1 MKKSIIFMIIFI
13 MTLVSLFPVSASAEY
28 YNLQLENDA
37 QNAGSPIKSE
47 AYYLVN
53 IDTGAVIFSHNADKQ
68 LQCASLVKI
77 ATAILTVENCDNL
90 DTVVTVSESA
100 LKPLVNTY
108 SASAD
113 LKVGE
118 QITVRN
124 LLYCMMLENAN
135 DACNVLAEFIGG
147 TITDFVGMMNTRAK
161 ELGCTNTNF
170 VNAHGLDA
178 DGAYSTA
185 YDMYLITKKALEYS
199 VLADM
204 SQVVDYIVPATNMS
218 EARELNN
225 WFDMIEEGTRYYY
238 TYARGFK
245 CGMTD
250 AAQRCASFV
259 ASKDAYT
266 YVGIILGCPNED
278 TDGCGYKDNTALFEA
293 KRMLRWAFLNLKMIV
308 LAQPTDTLTS
318 IPVELST
325 DADYVRLLPEKQLQA
340 LLLSSVD
347 KTSLEYVYNIP
358 EKLQAPVE
366 KGQIVGTLQIKYAEN
381 VISTV
386 NLVAGDSVSRNSIM
400 HLGSLIKNLVV
411 SPTFLIIVAVIVFG
425 VLLYVMVIYLLHKK
439 KMKADR
445 KRLRA
450 IKEKNLSEFS
460 DLDETN
466 VK

>member
-13 MTLVSLFPVSASAEY
+13 MTAVPLFSLTASAEY

-37 QNAGSPIKSE
+37 KNANAPIKSE

-68 LQCASLVKI
+68 MKCASLVKI
-77 ATAILTVENCDNL
+77 ATALLTVENCDNL

-100 LKPLVNTY
+100 IKPLAYTY

-113 LKVGE
+113 LKAGE

-135 DACNVLAEFIGG
+135 DACNVLAEYIGG
-147 TITDFVGMMNTRAK
+147 SIDAFVDMMNERAK

-170 VNAHGLDA
+170 TNTHGLDEE
-178 DGAYSTA
+178 GEYSTA
-185 YDMYLITKKALEYS
+185 YDMYLITKKAWEYS

-204 SQVVDYIVPATNMS
+204 SQVIDYTVPATNLS

-250 AAQRCASFV
+250 DAQRCASFV

-266 YVGIILGCPNED
+266 YIGIILGCPNED
-278 TDGCGYKDNTALFEA
+278 TDGCGYKDNTALYEA

-308 LAQPTDTLTS
+308 LARTTDALTS
-318 IPVELST
+318 VPVELSA
-325 DADYVRLLPEKQLQA
+325 DADHVRLLPQKQLQA
-340 LLLSSVD
+340 LLLNSVD
-347 KTSLEYVYNIP
+347 KNSLEYVYNIP
-358 EKLQAPVE
+358 ETLDAPVE
-366 KGQIVGTLQIKYAEN
+366 KGQVVGTLEIRYAEN

-386 NLVAGDSVSRNSIM
+386 TLVAGESIERNSM
-400 HLGSLIKNLVV
+400 MFFARKVKEVV
-411 SPTFLIIVAVIVFG
+411 SSSVFLIVVTVIVLIVVLYVAVVYG
-425 VLLYVMVIYLLHKK
+425 NHKK

-445 KRLRA
+445 KRLRE
-450 IKEKNLSEFS
+450 IKEKNLGDTDINEI
-460 DLDETN
+460 
-466 VK
+466 

>member
-1 MKKSIIFMIIFI
+1 MKKIIIFMIIFI
-13 MTLVSLFPVSASAEY
+13 MLSVPVFSLTASAEY

-37 QNAGSPIKSE
+37 KNANAPIKSQ

-53 IDTGAVIFSHNADKQ
+53 VDTGAVIFSHNADKPMK
-68 LQCASLVKI
+68 CASLVKI
-77 ATAILTVENCDNL
+77 ATALLTVENCENL
-90 DTVVTVSESA
+90 DAVVTVSESA
-100 LKPLVNTY
+100 IKPLEYTY

-113 LKVGE
+113 LQAGE

-135 DACNVLAEFIGG
+135 DACNVLAEYVGG
-147 TITDFVGMMNTRAK
+147 SIDAFVDMMNARAK

-170 VNAHGLDA
+170 TNTHGLDE
-178 DGAYSTA
+178 DGEYSTA

-204 SQVVDYIVPATNMS
+204 SQVIDYTVPATNMS
-218 EARELNN
+218 EERELNN

-250 AAQRCASFV
+250 EAQRCASFV

-266 YVGIILGCPNED
+266 YIGIILGCPNED
-278 TDGCGYKDNTALFEA
+278 TDGCGYKDNTALYEA

-308 LAQPTDTLTS
+308 LAQTTDTLTS
-318 IPVELST
+318 IPVELSADT
-325 DADYVRLLPEKQLQA
+325 DHVRLLPQKQLQA
-340 LLLSSVD
+340 LLLNSVD
-347 KTSLEYVYNIP
+347 KSSLEYVYNIP
-358 EKLQAPVE
+358 ESLDAPVE
-366 KGQIVGTLQIKYAEN
+366 KGQVVGTLEIKYAES

-386 NLVAGDSVSRNSIM
+386 SLVAGESVERNSM
-400 HLGSLIKNLVV
+400 MYFGRKVKEVVV
-411 SPTFLIIVAVIVFG
+411 SPVFLIVVTVIALIIVMYISIV
-425 VLLYVMVIYLLHKK
+425 YISHKK
-439 KMKADR
+439 KVKADR
-445 KRLRA
+445 KRLRE
-450 IKEKNLSEFS
+450 IKERNMSDMDISEI
-460 DLDETN
+460 

>member
-13 MTLVSLFPVSASAEY
+13 MTAVPLFSLTASAEY

-37 QNAGSPIKSE
+37 KNANAPIKSE

-68 LQCASLVKI
+68 MKCASLVKI
-77 ATAILTVENCDNL
+77 ATALLTVENCDNL

-100 LKPLVNTY
+100 IKPLAYTY

-113 LKVGE
+113 LKAGE

-135 DACNVLAEFIGG
+135 DACNVLAEYIGG
-147 TITDFVGMMNTRAK
+147 SIDAFVDMMNERAK

-170 VNAHGLDA
+170 TNTHGLDEE
-178 DGAYSTA
+178 GEYSTA
-185 YDMYLITKKALEYS
+185 YDMYLITKKAWEYS

-204 SQVVDYIVPATNMS
+204 SQVIDYTVPATNLS

-250 AAQRCASFV
+250 DAQRCASFV

-266 YVGIILGCPNED
+266 YIGIILGCPNED
-278 TDGCGYKDNTALFEA
+278 TDGCGYKDNTALYEA

-308 LAQPTDTLTS
+308 LARTTDALTS
-318 IPVELST
+318 VPVELSA
-325 DADYVRLLPEKQLQA
+325 DADHVRLLPQKQLQA
-340 LLLSSVD
+340 LLLNSVD
-347 KTSLEYVYNIP
+347 KNSLEYVYNIP
-358 EKLQAPVE
+358 ETLDAPVE
-366 KGQIVGTLQIKYAEN
+366 KGQVVGTLEIRYAEN

-386 NLVAGDSVSRNSIM
+386 TLVAGESIERNSM
-400 HLGSLIKNLVV
+400 MFFARKVKEVV
-411 SPTFLIIVAVIVFG
+411 SSSVFLIVVTVIVLIV
-425 VLLYVMVIYLLHKK
+425 VLYIAVVYGNHKK

-445 KRLRA
+445 KRLRE
-450 IKEKNLSEFS
+450 IKEKNLGDTDINEI
-460 DLDETN
+460 
-466 VK
+466 

>member
-13 MTLVSLFPVSASAEY
+13 MTAVPLFSLTASAEY

-37 QNAGSPIKSE
+37 KNANAPIKSE

-68 LQCASLVKI
+68 MKCASLVKI
-77 ATAILTVENCDNL
+77 ATALLTVENCDNL
-90 DTVVTVSESA
+90 DTVVTVSETA
-100 LKPLVNTY
+100 IKPLAYTY

-113 LKVGE
+113 LKAGE

-135 DACNVLAEFIGG
+135 DACNVLAEYIGG
-147 TITDFVGMMNTRAK
+147 SIDAFVDMMNERAK

-170 VNAHGLDA
+170 TNTHGLDEE
-178 DGAYSTA
+178 GEYSTA
-185 YDMYLITKKALEYS
+185 YDMYLITKKAWEYS

-204 SQVVDYIVPATNMS
+204 SQVIDYTVPATNLS

-250 AAQRCASFV
+250 DAQRCASFV

-266 YVGIILGCPNED
+266 YIGIILGCPNED
-278 TDGCGYKDNTALFEA
+278 TDGCGYKDNTALYEA

-308 LAQPTDTLTS
+308 LARTTDALTS
-318 IPVELST
+318 VPVELSA
-325 DADYVRLLPEKQLQA
+325 DADHVRLLPQKQLQA
-340 LLLSSVD
+340 LLLNSVD
-347 KTSLEYVYNIP
+347 KNSLEYVYNIP
-358 EKLQAPVE
+358 ETLDAPVE
-366 KGQIVGTLQIKYAEN
+366 KGQVVGTLEIRYAEN

-386 NLVAGDSVSRNSIM
+386 TLVAGESIERNSM
-400 HLGSLIKNLVV
+400 MFFARKVKEVV
-411 SPTFLIIVAVIVFG
+411 SSSVFLIVVTVIVLIV
-425 VLLYVMVIYLLHKK
+425 VLYIAVVYGNHKK

-445 KRLRA
+445 KRLRE
-450 IKEKNLSEFS
+450 IKEKNLGDTDINEI
-460 DLDETN
+460 
-466 VK
+466 